1 MYSQIIAICN
11 GEPKLYINMSEE
23 EHTLTC
29 NSLRFEG
36 YEEKTKLSRLKQ
48 KIFCVWYLYTEK
60 QIDLFEPEER
70 FSESLE
76 DKPTLK
82 DVPKDTPLDKS
93 WLDDYLQLIRK
104 TDEPYEDKVKAFKK
118 KWNKRSYFSHEL

>member
-1 MYSQIIAICN
+1 
-11 GEPKLYINMSEE
+11 MSEE
-23 EHTLTC
+23 EQTLTC

-70 FSESLE
+70 FSKPFE

>member
-11 GEPKLYINMSEE
+11 GKTKLYINMSEE
-23 EHTLTC
+23 EHALTC

-36 YEEKTKLSRLKQ
+36 YEEKTELSRLKQ

-60 QIDLFEPEER
+60 QIDLFEPKE
-70 FSESLE
+70 
-76 DKPTLK
+76 
-82 DVPKDTPLDKS
+82 S

-104 TDEPYEDKVKAFKK
+104 TDEPYEDKVKAFRK